1 MLLISEDDRATV
13 RSLDQ
18 LESEACDVIIVTC
31 GASTFEVRGSN
42 LRLFSLVGRGI
53 LRVAKFGSREKAPS
67 PGSVY
72 RDPPNKIA
80 FGISGREGGWV
91 GVVWGPLCPQRSH
104 LSFADCVF
112 PSDLQVLGSNLI
124 FLCDRRRRAP
134 SRKVWWRS
142 SSRTNVE
149 LYDVTYS
156 LNTSISCREPSRTSA
171 AKDLSTASGGSHGD
185 CSMRARGVRLKAE
198 QQVQP

>member
-13 RSLDQ
+13 RSLAQ

-42 LRLFSLVGRGI
+42 LRLFSLVGRVI

-80 FGISGREGGWV
+80 FGISGREGGLGRCCMGSSLSSEESSIV
-91 GVVWGPLCPQRSH
+91 RGLCVSFRS
-104 LSFADCVF
+104 A
-112 PSDLQVLGSNLI
+112 GT
-124 FLCDRRRRAP
+124 R
-134 SRKVWWRS
+134 
-142 SSRTNVE
+142 
-149 LYDVTYS
+149 
-156 LNTSISCREPSRTSA
+156 
-171 AKDLSTASGGSHGD
+171 
-185 CSMRARGVRLKAE
+185 
-198 QQVQP
+198 